1 MYHYISTY
9 VLPLTGHP
17 LWETKDTRAKPLK
30 DYFTDFKKSY
40 LILRYLNQEVY
51 VDLDTLE
58 EQLKFYQLPI
68 TDYLNS
74 LGSTTLPMTTKPPS
88 KLRHVNWNAI
98 DYGSYNV
105 TPTDEWLTVNK
116 KLSNKTPDLLINA
129 IRHVTPLDVI
139 GRYSL
144 VTIDGL
150 VHRVEYNQN
159 VRDKVVIT
167 GGGLTCLSKQL
178 KPNMPRF
185 GLLDFTDIG
194 EVTTKPL
201 TYELEWSNNNLK
213 GVRIEKYSNVEL
225 HVIMGRLLNVD
236 KVTLIDTSDGSYLL
250 NLGLLLTNV
259 IQQLVNFS
267 EFNNLNNILTSTLLT
282 KTNEVLIRSL
292 LDHYLTYIV
301 SITNV
306 KTLYMYNTPLPVIGG
321 GVTPTHKDG
330 LTGPIVDKHG
340 YIIETLRNYS
350 TYLDKVEDKL
360 PLNLDVSLLQDSVS
374 NLTKRAPNLHVYR
387 TIPVERWV
395 KQLHI
400 VGY

>member
-17 LWETKDTRAKPLK
+17 LWETRNTKTKPLK
-30 DYFTDFKKSY
+30 DYFTDFKKAY
-40 LILRYLNQEVY
+40 LVLNYLNQEVY
-51 VDLDTLE
+51 VDLDKLE

-74 LGSTTLPMTTKPPS
+74 LGYNTLPVSTKPPS
-88 KLRHVNWNAI
+88 KLKYVNWNAI

-105 TPTDEWLTVNK
+105 APTDEWLTVNK
-116 KLSNKTPDLLINA
+116 KLSNKTPDLLINT
-129 IRHVTPLDVI
+129 IRHVTPLDTI

-167 GGGLTCLSKQL
+167 GGGLTCLSKQV
-178 KPNMPRF
+178 KNSMPRF
-185 GLLDFTDIG
+185 GLLDFTDMG

-213 GVRIEKYSNVEL
+213 GVRVKKYSDVEL
-225 HVIMGRLLNVD
+225 HVFMGRLFNID
-236 KVTLIDTSDGSYLL
+236 GVTLIDTSDGSYLL
-250 NLGLLLTNV
+250 NLGLLLNNV
-259 IQQLVNFS
+259 IPQLNSFS
-267 EFNNLNNILTSTLLT
+267 EFNDLSNTSISALLT
-282 KTNEVLIRSL
+282 KTNEAIIRSL
-292 LDHYLTYIV
+292 LEHYLTYTV
-301 SITNV
+301 SITNT

-321 GVTPTHKDG
+321 AVTPTHKDG

-360 PLNLDVSLLQDSVS
+360 PLGLDVSLLQNSVS
-374 NLTKRAPNLHVYR
+374 NLTKRIPNLHVYR
-387 TIPVERWV
+387 TTPTERWV